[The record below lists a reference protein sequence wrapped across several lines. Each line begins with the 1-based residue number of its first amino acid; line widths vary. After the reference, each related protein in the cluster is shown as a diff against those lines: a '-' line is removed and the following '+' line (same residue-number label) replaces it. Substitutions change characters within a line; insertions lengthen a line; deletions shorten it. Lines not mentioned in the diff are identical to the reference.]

1 MGKGVLKIRSKFT
14 GEHTCQ
20 NAISIKLLCNFIEIA
35 LRHLSSLNLQHIFR
49 TPFSKN
55 TSGGCFRILEL
66 HVVNLIAIFSHWTVH
81 ADLILYYFL
90 DQIRMTCFAGLSHFF
105 AYTKIICQD
114 PSRTSDCETQ
124 IAAKKNCNL
133 RMILPLIK
141 IVSNI
146 DYLICW

>member
-1 MGKGVLKIRSKFT
+1 MGKGVLKIRSKFI

-90 DQIRMTCFAGLSHFF
+90 DQIRMTCFAGLSHFLPIRRSF
-105 AYTKIICQD
+105 A
-114 PSRTSDCETQ
+114 RTQVEPR
-124 IAAKKNCNL
+124 IVKL
-133 RMILPLIK
+133 RLLPRK
-141 IVSNI
+141 TATSE
-146 DYLICW
+146 